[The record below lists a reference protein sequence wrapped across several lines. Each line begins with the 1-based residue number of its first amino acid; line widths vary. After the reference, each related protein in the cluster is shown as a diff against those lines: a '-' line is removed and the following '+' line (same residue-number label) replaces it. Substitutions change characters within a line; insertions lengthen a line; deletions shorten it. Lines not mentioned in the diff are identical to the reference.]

1 MKDNINA
8 AKDKIYNNF
17 SYDYYV
23 KLFSKEDD
31 KRAKINNQIL
41 FYMKMTNILIVI
53 MLILFTYYLLKTKNI
68 TIEEIKHLLFENI
81 LTFIFI
87 GVIEYFFFTRVAL
100 KFIPAPPS
108 LIAKSFIT
116 ELKNDFN

>member
-1 MKDNINA
+1 M
-8 AKDKIYNNF
+8 Y
-17 SYDYYV
+17 YDYYV

-31 KRAKINNQIL
+31 KRAKINDQIL

-53 MLILFTYYLLKTKNI
+53 MLILFTYYLLKTKNVFL
-68 TIEEIKHLLFENI
+68 EEVKYLLFENI

-108 LIAKSFIT
+108 LIAKSFMT
-116 ELKNDFN
+116 ALNKDLN